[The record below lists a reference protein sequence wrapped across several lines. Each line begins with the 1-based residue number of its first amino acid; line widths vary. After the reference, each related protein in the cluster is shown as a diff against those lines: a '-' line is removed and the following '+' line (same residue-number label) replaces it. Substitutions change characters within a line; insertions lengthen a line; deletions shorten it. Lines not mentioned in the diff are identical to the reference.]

1 MKHKINGINIGKII
15 EIVTV
20 SKDIIFVKYQDGS
33 KDYFKNE
40 EQNIKNLKNKVE
52 EQAYIFLEQYKSKY
66 KNFKKEARKIIIKDL
81 LGLILVSITSFVLL
95 FTLPVTI
102 TNTILE
108 SSIILLYT
116 PTIHLNYKKELEKL
130 KQIKKDYIKYT
141 LYLCNK
147 EVIEEVYKDI
157 NKEALAYEK
166 SVLSLEQKSL
176 DDVKN
181 IVLKT
186 ALYKD
191 IMEEEKIRKLRK

>member
-52 EQAYIFLEQYKSKY
+52 EQAYIFLEQYKYKY
-66 KNFKKEARKIIIKDL
+66 KNFKKEARKILIKDL
-81 LGLILVSITSFVLL
+81 LGLILVSITSFTLL

-116 PTIHLNYKKELEKL
+116 PTIHLNYKKELKKL
-130 KQIKKDYIKYT
+130 KQLKKDYIKYT
-141 LYLCNK
+141 LFLCNK
-147 EVIEEVYKDI
+147 EVIEEVYNDI
-157 NKEALAYEK
+157 KKEALAYEK

>member
-1 MKHKINGINIGKII
+1 MKHKITGINIGKII
-15 EIVTV
+15 EMVTV
-20 SKDIIFVKYQDGS
+20 SKDIVFVKYQDGS
-33 KDYFKNE
+33 EDYFENKE
-40 EQNIKNLKNKVE
+40 ENIKNLKNKVE
-52 EQAYIFLEQYKSKY
+52 EQAYIFLEQYKYRY
-66 KNFKKEARKIIIKDL
+66 KNFKKEAKKIIIKDL
-81 LGLILVSITSFVLL
+81 LGLILVSIISFTLL

-102 TNTILE
+102 TNIILE

-130 KQIKKDYIKYT
+130 KQLKKDYIKYT
-141 LYLCNK
+141 LYLFNK

>member
-52 EQAYIFLEQYKSKY
+52 EQAYIFLEQYKYKY
-66 KNFKKEARKIIIKDL
+66 KNFKKEARKILIKDL
-81 LGLILVSITSFVLL
+81 LGLILVSIISFTLL

-116 PTIHLNYKKELEKL
+116 PTIHLNYKKEFKKL
-130 KQIKKDYIKYT
+130 KQLKKDYIKYT

>member
-52 EQAYIFLEQYKSKY
+52 EQAYIFLEQYKYKY

-116 PTIHLNYKKELEKL
+116 PTIHLNYKKEFKKL
-130 KQIKKDYIKYT
+130 KQLKKDYIKYT

>member
-1 MKHKINGINIGKII
+1 MKHKITGINIGKII
-15 EIVTV
+15 EMVTV
-20 SKDIIFVKYQDGS
+20 SKDIVFVKYQDGS
-33 KDYFKNE
+33 EDYFENKE
-40 EQNIKNLKNKVE
+40 ENIKNLKNKVE
-52 EQAYIFLEQYKSKY
+52 EQAYIFLEQYKYRY
-66 KNFKKEARKIIIKDL
+66 KNFKKEAKKIIIKDL
-81 LGLILVSITSFVLL
+81 LGLILVSIISFTLL

-102 TNTILE
+102 TNIILE

-130 KQIKKDYIKYT
+130 KQLKKDYIKYT

>member
-157 NKEALAYEK
+157 NKEPLAYEK